1 MCSTSVRGLATPSS
15 RIAGSRLKPS
25 GLSID
30 DSISGRCSSWLD
42 GGGDG
47 GGSTCM
53 PAMAWIVGSQSLECA
68 RPLRAFPR
76 RAGGRSGDETN
87 AFTRSPPSKYLKEP
101 STVRKNQQPANQQ
114 PAAEQYSSRSGS
126 SSSSSSISS
135 GGQDSLNSVSGVG
148 ERVRAR
154 VSMLGM
160 E

>member
-47 GGSTCM
+47 GGSM

-87 AFTRSPPSKYLKEP
+87 AFTRSPPSKYLREP
-101 STVRKNQQPANQQ
+101 STINRKNQQQSNQQ
-114 PAAEQYSSRSGS
+114 QSSTRVAVAAAAAAAAASVAAAAK
-126 SSSSSSISS
+126 
-135 GGQDSLNSVSGVG
+135 DSLNSVTEWV
-148 ERVRAR
+148 V
-154 VSMLGM
+154 
-160 E
+160 